1 MNLNKRMLFVIGPV
15 VLASYL
21 LGMIGIFQLQKSLT
35 LQAETNRAELQLSN
49 LQTQYLNYKLAID
62 NILLAVREG
71 NVLYRF
77 LENPEDIYHNRALTM
92 LLERV
97 LGRLETKNSKIINVS
112 ILNPDQ
118 TQEFYFESSLN
129 PFAEIHSEQLSFG
142 REQWAKA
149 KVDRHRLIGITKGP
163 ALIVVQDR
171 FDRRTLRE
179 SMTSESDKQI
189 ILQVAVSPDRFW
201 SELRKMEQ
209 DLHSTV
215 TLGATPFAAEPGRL
229 QVSLAENLHAS
240 ILINTDSVDR
250 QLQVVKLWMVFAG
263 ILLGGVSFGLLYWL
277 VRRFVTRPI
286 QLLEQQLEE
295 VERSK
300 GESLPCIDSQDEVGR
315 LSRRFAETYEA
326 LLKAYDKARFL
337 AEVDLLTNL
346 PNRAYFSGWVDAAL
360 IRPSTQPEKLAL
372 LYIDLDNFKYVN
384 DKYGHQT
391 GDALLQKFSL
401 RLSRTITAFTQ
412 NLGAPIECFGA
423 RLAGDEFAVVVQG
436 DAALPTAQQLAE
448 QILALFSNGF
458 SFEKGVF
465 PVTASIG
472 IVVYPR
478 DGVTLTQL
486 VSNADSAMYQA
497 KAAGKNCI
505 STFSL
510 ALAREARRVRAY
522 RPYRTY

>member
-77 LENPEDIYHNRALTM
+77 LENPEDIYRNRALTM

-240 ILINTDSVDR
+240 ILINMESVDR

-263 ILLGGVSFGLLYWL
+263 VLLGAVSFGLLYWL
-277 VRRFVTRPI
+277 IRRFVTRPI
-286 QLLEQQLEE
+286 QVLESQLEE

-300 GESLPCIDSQDEVGR
+300 GASLPRMESQDEVGR

-423 RLAGDEFAVVVQG
+423 RLAGDEFAVGVQG